1 MLVPRQE
8 YSRELKMAAR
18 READSGKGM
27 AEGARMDQLS
37 PRRSRPWRSEWPAK
51 GELAFPGKGAQPP
64 TKLNAEPISELN
76 LGSACSGQPTME
88 IDFSKKGCG
97 VSGNILCQSPSMTVP
112 TL

>member
-1 MLVPRQE
+1 MYQP
-8 YSRELKMAAR
+8 
-18 READSGKGM
+18 
-27 AEGARMDQLS
+27 S
-37 PRRSRPWRSEWPAK
+37 PKRLETWRSQWPAK

-88 IDFSKKGCG
+88 IDFSKKGG
-97 VSGNILCQSPSMTVP
+97 VSGNILCQSPSMAAP